1 MEPVIPKKACTAK
14 TIRNDSSRLDVVA
27 VKPSAPA
34 RIRNAPSEATMFIA
48 WSAKKDFQE
57 KTCCGGRGLSGIRVV
72 ATGSCRGDC
81 DGVTGIASAGTCG
94 VSGSGTMGT
103 RYISDRYSSDQ
114 GTLGARECCSM
125 GTAGAVAERWRGV
138 CRRARE

>member
-1 MEPVIPKKACTAK
+1 MKPVIPKTACTAK

-57 KTCCGGRGLSGIRVV
+57 KTCRGGCGLSGIRVV
-72 ATGSCRGDC
+72 AAGSCRGDC

-94 VSGSGTMGT
+94 VSGSCTMGT
-103 RYISDRYSSDQ
+103 RYISDRDSSDQ
-114 GTLGARECCSM
+114 GTCGASDSCTM
-125 GTAGAVAERWRGV
+125 GTAGEVAEIWRRV
-138 CRRARE
+138 CRRD